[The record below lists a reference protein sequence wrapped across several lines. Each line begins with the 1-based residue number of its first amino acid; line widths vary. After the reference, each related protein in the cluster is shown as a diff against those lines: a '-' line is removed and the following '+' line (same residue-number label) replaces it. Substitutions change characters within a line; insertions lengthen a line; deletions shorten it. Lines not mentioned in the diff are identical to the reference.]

1 MKLINCGCSFAHGY
15 NSKVIDDYNPVAQ
28 KGLASLKVPAYESAG
43 YHLAKSKNLEYIDLA
58 RNGNSNEAIAR
69 TLRTYIQQN
78 DKTKMFVLIGWT
90 HAFRREYISWNIK
103 DSKGE
108 FTQYR
113 EIPNHR
119 SLFGR
124 PEFNASRMMIEFNE
138 RKNRPL
144 AYDEHI
150 EFRQYNIIL
159 QTQEMLK
166 LNNIPYLMYNG
177 CGSEHKSKDREVLE
191 IKSQIDK
198 LHFYNFDGDGYDG
211 YVLKHP
217 DLVSIDGGHPGVKG
231 HKKLAELLEPQFNRI
246 LTKHKETNII

>member
-1 MKLINCGCSFAHGY
+1 MKLINCGRSFAHGY
-15 NSKVIDDYNPVAQ
+15 NSTVIDDYKPVAQ
-28 KGLASLKVPAYESAG
+28 KGLASVKIPAYESAG
-43 YHLAKSKNLEYIDLA
+43 FHLAKSKNIEYVDLA
-58 RNGNSNEAIAR
+58 RNGNSNEAISR

-103 DSKGE
+103 DSKGQ

>member
-1 MKLINCGCSFAHGY
+1 M
-15 NSKVIDDYNPVAQ
+15 DDYKPVAQ
-28 KGLASLKVPAYESAG
+28 KGLASVKVPAYESAG
-43 YHLAKSKNLEYIDLA
+43 YHLAKSKSIEYVDLA
-58 RNGNSNEAIAR
+58 RNGNSNEAISR

-78 DKTKMFVLIGWT
+78 DKKNMFVLIGWT
-90 HAFRREYISWNIK
+90 HAFRREYMSWNIN

-124 PEFNASRMMIEFNE
+124 TEYNASRMMIEFNE

-177 CGSEHKSKDREVLE
+177 CGSEHNSKDREVLE
-191 IKSQIDK
+191 IKAQIDK
-198 LHFYNFDGDGYDG
+198 EHFYNFDGDAYDT
-211 YVLKHP
+211 YVLKNP
-217 DLVSIDGGHPGVKG
+217 ELVSIDGGHPGVKG
-231 HKKLAELLEPQFNRI
+231 HEKLAELLEPQFNRT

>member
-28 KGLASLKVPAYESAG
+28 KGLASVKVPAYESAG
-43 YHLAKSKNLEYIDLA
+43 YHLAKSKSIEYVDLA

-78 DKTKMFVLIGWT
+78 DNTNTFVLIGWT
-90 HAFRREYISWNIK
+90 HAFRREYISWNIN

-124 PEFNASRMMIEFNE
+124 KEYNASRMMIEFNE

-177 CGSEHKSKDREVLE
+177 CGSEHNSKDREVLE

-198 LHFYNFDGDGYDG
+198 EHFYNFNGDAYDA
-211 YVLKHP
+211 YVLKNP
-217 DLVSIDGGHPGVKG
+217 ELVSIDGGHPGVKG